1 MVIIK
6 LALSHRDCAEI
17 TSLSGDTIIPM
28 WMKGVFFVLQR
39 QFDSVKAAQEIEQG
53 IFSQAYIAIFGEYTT
68 QSLLLP
74 LLNALHRL
82 FQGSCDILSF
92 GQFEQPGIACLFWQ
106 KDGIPRSIHIWFR
119 AALAGCKN
127 FLDLLIRLFKD
138 LVGELEEKQS
148 QRGFCILM
156 CTQKRIRTQRGHLP
170 EPFFDLDNARRHGN

>member
-74 LLNALHRL
+74 LLNELHRL

-92 GQFEQPGIACLFWQ
+92 GQFEQPGIAVPFLAKRWHSALYTYLVQYGALGVKVFL
-106 KDGIPRSIHIWFR
+106 ISRS
-119 AALAGCKN
+119 A
-127 FLDLLIRLFKD
+127 FLKI
-138 LVGELEEKQS
+138 S
-148 QRGFCILM
+148 
-156 CTQKRIRTQRGHLP
+156 
-170 EPFFDLDNARRHGN
+170 